1 METLG
6 AGSGSADAEG
16 TANTS
21 GSAIVGLSLHSGSVA
36 KTFAPGEPIVVR
48 HVRRGNTFMVW
59 AALAVHDDDELLAL
73 WLPPGAPCLRPDVRS
88 ELPYEQELV
97 ERPWR
102 APGVLQ
108 LWPVGAA
115 HAIWV
120 FETSWYVNLQ
130 EPFRRTP
137 NGVDTAD
144 QLLDLVRTKDGEW
157 RWKDE
162 DELAAAVLQGYL
174 SEDESREIRAEA
186 ERVIAANAFPTGW
199 EDWEPDP
206 SWPAPNLPA
215 R

>member
-21 GSAIVGLSLHSGSVA
+21 GSAIVGLSLHSASVA
-36 KTFAPGEPIVVR
+36 ETFAPGEPIVVR
-48 HVRRGNTFMVW
+48 HVWRGNTFMVW
-59 AALAVHDDDELLAL
+59 SALAVRDDDELLAL
-73 WLPPGAPCLRPDVRS
+73 WLPPGAPCLRPAVRT
-88 ELPYEQELV
+88 ELPYEQQLV

-108 LWPVGAA
+108 LWPIGAA
-115 HAIWV
+115 HAVWV
-120 FETSWYVNLQ
+120 FERGWYVNLQ
-130 EPFRRTP
+130 EPFRRTS
-137 NGVDTAD
+137 N
-144 QLLDLVRTKDGEW
+144 DLVRSREGEW

-162 DELAAAVLQGYL
+162 AELAAAVLQGYL

-186 ERVIAANAFPTGW
+186 ERVIAADAFPTGW
-199 EDWEPDP
+199 EAWEPDP
-206 SWPAPNLPA
+206 SWAPPRLPA

>member
-1 METLG
+1 M
-6 AGSGSADAEG
+6 
-16 TANTS
+16 
-21 GSAIVGLSLHSGSVA
+21 A

-162 DELAAAVLQGYL
+162 NELAAAVLQGYL
-174 SEDESREIRAEA
+174 SDDESREIHAEA

-206 SWPAPNLPA
+206 SWPAPSLPA

>member
-21 GSAIVGLSLHSGSVA
+21 GSAIVGLSLHSRSVA
-36 KTFAPGEPIVVR
+36 ETFAPGEPIVVR
-48 HVRRGNTFMVW
+48 HVWRGKTFMVW
-59 AALAVHDDDELLAL
+59 SALAVCDDDELLAL
-73 WLPPGAPCLRPDVRS
+73 WLPPGAPCLRPEVRR
-88 ELPYEQELV
+88 ELPYEQKLV

-108 LWPVGAA
+108 LWPVGLA
-115 HAIWV
+115 HAVWI
-120 FETSWYVNLQ
+120 FERSWYVNLQ
-130 EPFRRTP
+130 EPFRRTAG
-137 NGVDTAD
+137 GVDTAD

-162 DELAAAVLQGYL
+162 DELAAAVAEGYL
-174 SEDESREIRAEA
+174 SEDESHEIRAEA
-186 ERVIAANAFPTGW
+186 ERVIAADSFPTGW
-199 EDWEPDP
+199 EDWGPDP
-206 SWPAPNLPA
+206 SWPVPSLPP

>member
-36 KTFAPGEPIVVR
+36 ETFAPGTPIVVR
-48 HVRRGNTFMVW
+48 HLWRGDTFLVW
-59 AALAVHDDDELLAL
+59 SAVAVHDDQELLAL
-73 WLPPGAPCLRPDVRS
+73 WLPPGAPCLRPAVRS

-108 LWPVGAA
+108 LWPAGAA
-115 HAIWV
+115 HAVWV
-120 FETSWYVNLQ
+120 FETGWYVNLQ

-137 NGVDTAD
+137 KGVDTAD
-144 QLLDLVRTKDGEW
+144 QLLDLVRTIDGAW

-162 DELAAAVLQGYL
+162 DELAAAVERGYF
-174 SEDESREIRAEA
+174 SEDEARAIRAEA
-186 ERVIAANAFPTGW
+186 ERVITADSFPTGW
-199 EDWEPDP
+199 EGWEPDP
-206 SWPAPNLPA
+206 SWPVPTLPV